1 MAQVGCGSP
10 SLAGVARETRL
21 PVGSARRTQ
30 DAEEVHGGGVW
41 TMQWSRKVLSRAL
54 ALFGGGERGLLR
66 SWRGCLD

>member
-54 ALFGGGERGLLR
+54 ALFGGGGEGVVEVLEGM
-66 SWRGCLD
+66 S